1 MLMPEFPSCL
11 CLFPGH
17 MIGSV
22 LMRVGVSGGEFVAE
36 LVKERLNT
44 EAHQWGG
51 RRRLPACNPV
61 KYLCIISEVKKESRF
76 VENEFPNSDICST
89 T

>member
-36 LVKERLNT
+36 LVKERLNS

-51 RRRLPACNPV
+51 GDADSHPV
-61 KYLCIISEVKKESRF
+61 TL
-76 VENEFPNSDICST
+76 
-89 T
+89 

>member
-22 LMRVGVSGGEFVAE
+22 LMKVGVSGGEFVAE

-44 EAHQWGG
+44 HLPSPQKLISGG
-51 RRRLPACNPV
+51 GDADSQPV
-61 KYLCIISEVKKESRF
+61 TL
-76 VENEFPNSDICST
+76 
-89 T
+89 